1 MKKFKNAILS
11 VLVLFY
17 LGITITITIPDE
29 IDIPGDS
36 TVQTL
41 QDKPG
46 MKPVGPF
53 DEGEGSGH

>member
-1 MKKFKNAILS
+1 MKKFKKAILS

-53 DEGEGSGH
+53 GDDETDKH